1 MLLVFNSACIVDW
14 RRNLPAGLE
23 KLRDLRYDGQ
33 VRKARLFEVGKHPPG
48 KSGQV
53 VVGGENMYIIVG
65 LGNPGKQYA
74 KTRHNVGFDTIDR
87 LADRYNIS
95 VDTKKHKALC
105 GKGMIEGQ
113 KVVLAKPQ
121 TFMNLS
127 GESVRELTDFY
138 KIDPEEELI
147 VIYDDISLEPG
158 KIRIRKK
165 GSAGGHNGIKNII
178 AQLGTQ
184 NFQRIKVG
192 VGEKP
197 KGWDLADYVLG
208 HFSKEDRG
216 LVDDAL
222 KRAAGAV
229 ELMVQGEVDQAMN
242 QFN

>member
-1 MLLVFNSACIVDW
+1 
-14 RRNLPAGLE
+14 
-23 KLRDLRYDGQ
+23 
-33 VRKARLFEVGKHPPG
+33 
-48 KSGQV
+48 
-53 VVGGENMYIIVG
+53 MYIIAG
-65 LGNPGKQYA
+65 LGNPGKKYEN
-74 KTRHNVGFDTIDR
+74 TRHNMGFLAVDLLAEKYDIRIDK
-87 LADRYNIS
+87 I
-95 VDTKKHKALC
+95 KFKALV
-105 GKGMIEGQ
+105 GEGRIAGQ
-113 KVVLAKPQ
+113 KVLLVKPQ

-127 GESVRELTDFY
+127 GQSIVEIMNFY
-138 KIDPEEELI
+138 KEDVENLI

>member
-1 MLLVFNSACIVDW
+1 MFEMTSGADW
-14 RRNLPAGLE
+14 LIA
-23 KLRDLRYDGQ
+23 
-33 VRKARLFEVGKHPPG
+33 
-48 KSGQV
+48 
-53 VVGGENMYIIVG
+53 G
-65 LGNPGKQYA
+65 LGNPEPKYDG
-74 KTRHNVGFDTIDR
+74 TRHNAGFEALDY
-87 LADRYNIS
+87 LAAQWQCDIA
-95 VDTKKHKALC
+95 KAKWQGLY
-105 GKGMIEGQ
+105 GAAQVNGH
-113 KVVLAKPQ
+113 KVVLLKPL
-121 TFMNLS
+121 TYMNLS
-127 GESVRELTDFY
+127 GESVRALVDYY

>member
-1 MLLVFNSACIVDW
+1 
-14 RRNLPAGLE
+14 
-23 KLRDLRYDGQ
+23 
-33 VRKARLFEVGKHPPG
+33 
-48 KSGQV
+48 
-53 VVGGENMYIIVG
+53 MYIIVG

-147 VIYDDISLEPG
+147 VIYDDISLDVG
-158 KIRIRKK
+158 KLRIRAK

-178 AQLGTQ
+178 AHVGGSV
-184 NFQRIKVG
+184 FPRIKVG

-197 KGWDLADYVLG
+197 PKYDLADYVLG
-208 HFSKEDRG
+208 HFSKAEQELMEEG
-216 LVDDAL
+216 YKDAV
-222 KRAAGAV
+222 KAV
-229 ELMVQGEVDQAMN
+229 EMIVSGDISGAMN
-242 QFN
+242 EYNRKKKEE

>member
-1 MLLVFNSACIVDW
+1 MGY
-14 RRNLPAGLE
+14 PPQEKAG
-23 KLRDLRYDGQ
+23 KI
-33 VRKARLFEVGKHPPG
+33 
-48 KSGQV
+48 
-53 VVGGENMYIIVG
+53 VVGGKDMYIIAG

-74 KTRHNVGFDTIDR
+74 QTRHNVGFDTIDI
-87 LADRYNIS
+87 LADKYNIS

-127 GESVRELTDFY
+127 GESVRELVDFY

>member
-1 MLLVFNSACIVDW
+1 MKYL
-14 RRNLPAGLE
+14 
-23 KLRDLRYDGQ
+23 
-33 VRKARLFEVGKHPPG
+33 
-48 KSGQV
+48 
-53 VVGGENMYIIVG
+53 IVG
-65 LGNPGKQYA
+65 LGNIGAEYA
-74 KTRHNVGFDTIDR
+74 ATRHNIGFKVLDA
-87 LADRYNIS
+87 LAEASNTVFSSQRYGS
-95 VDTKKHKALC
+95 VAELKHKGRTFIL
-105 GKGMIEGQ
+105 
-113 KVVLAKPQ
+113 LKPS
-121 TFMNLS
+121 TYMNLS
-127 GESVRELTDFY
+127 GESVRALVDYY